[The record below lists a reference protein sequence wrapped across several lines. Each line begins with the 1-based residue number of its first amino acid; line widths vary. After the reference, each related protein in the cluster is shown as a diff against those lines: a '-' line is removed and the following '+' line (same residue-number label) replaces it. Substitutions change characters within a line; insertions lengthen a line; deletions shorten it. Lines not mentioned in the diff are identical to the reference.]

1 MGFSSGKYTVWEGF
15 TEHTAHFTQYFRWQ
29 WMFK

>member
-1 MGFSSGKYTVWEGF
+1 MGFSSGKYTVWKGVI
-15 TEHTAHFTQYFRWQ
+15 EHRAHCTQYFRWQ